1 MKILTLHF
9 KNINSLEGENQVDF
23 QQAPFSETGV
33 FAITGPNGSGKSSIL
48 DVITLGL
55 YGETFRFDRPA
66 DHVMT
71 LQTAESFAVVEF
83 TVDGESYKSGWFV
96 ERAEGDANRALL
108 PPQMQLVRLSDEQ
121 VLADTPQHVCRKM
134 IDITGMS
141 FRNFTRSIMLAQGDF
156 SAFLNALDNERMD
169 ILEKIISADIY
180 TDYKKE
186 VLDKAV
192 SAQKELDFLRQQ
204 LLTIQVMPADKLEAS
219 EQDLSDF
226 KAQLIELQEAQN
238 TLTQQQVLLSNIS
251 VINKQITEQDGYL
264 ATLQQQIADNQ
275 RGLDQIS
282 LAKDL
287 LIFKGDI
294 AAIADQNAFI
304 QQTKTDL
311 EALKSELKFL
321 RDQVAN
327 VEVAPESLAKQSFS
341 EQQKTLENVRL
352 QLNQFTLNRQTELE
366 QWQSLTEQSAQKE
379 SAFTHVSAWLDE
391 HQSDEIL
398 LTELPEI
405 GKLKKL
411 RTEVIDLSNK
421 LKSYTKQTK
430 KTSTALQNN
439 TSALAKQQ
447 AKQVESKTQIELD
460 QKELVELLQGNTF
473 DHLESLRQ
481 DQQERVKNFQVLYNI
496 GLKHEK
502 LVGKSGFFSWFKSKE
517 TPEYDA
523 DELTLALEK
532 LKQDMKREENIKA
545 SLETAIIY
553 EGLLKKLTPDR
564 VHLVHGKPCALCGA
578 LQHPYAKYP
587 PMVSNSKQA
596 LVDQKA
602 KMRELKEDISQ
613 VNFKISAAQK
623 NSANNTAKQIESSK
637 LRGEW
642 LNQVNRL
649 NCASKELT
657 INNISL
663 MKDLLLQSN
672 DELKE
677 IANLTAS
684 IKTKQ
689 SSIEKNT
696 ALIAKGEQIIEQ
708 LLANKAQLGSGTE
721 GASQEQIDL
730 ETALATSQVQ
740 EAELAAKV
748 AARLAVFD
756 EKMPAKGQEDALFD
770 KLNTRRQ
777 EYHTYSYRHKSLQ
790 EERVALEEKQV
801 TCQQE
806 ISRCNAQ
813 IEAFT
818 EQLQTQ
824 EAIGLHL
831 GLIEKQKLI
840 AEKEQAL
847 VSLEVDL
854 GQLQKTTQ
862 EKIASTSFTSLQEIS
877 KVLDV
882 MENQADI
889 ERQQA
894 ELAKQLSAKAQDI
907 KALQTEL
914 DAAYA
919 ATNDT
924 LINSLEL
931 EQTLKSQ
938 SEKISITRMEI
949 EHVERLLDEQS
960 QNQAAYEEVAE
971 RLQQLEV
978 DAKVY
983 IADAALINVENG
995 MAFRRRVQNQLA
1007 DKLLS
1012 QTNALLEKISGR
1024 YYLRQAY
1031 SELGLALEVEDTY
1044 QANVRRLPKT
1054 LSGGESFIVSLAL
1067 ALGLSELANNG
1078 RSVDSLFLDEGFG
1091 NLDADA
1097 LYTVIST
1104 LENLHTHG
1112 KTVGVI
1118 SHVEA
1123 VHKRFKAQ
1131 LQIVKKPNGL
1141 AAIRQAS

>member
-1 MKILTLHF
+1 M
-9 KNINSLEGENQVDF
+9 
-23 QQAPFSETGV
+23 
-33 FAITGPNGSGKSSIL
+33 
-48 DVITLGL
+48 
-55 YGETFRFDRPA
+55 
-66 DHVMT
+66 
-71 LQTAESFAVVEF
+71 
-83 TVDGESYKSGWFV
+83 
-96 ERAEGDANRALL
+96 
-108 PPQMQLVRLSDEQ
+108 
-121 VLADTPQHVCRKM
+121 
-134 IDITGMS
+134 
-141 FRNFTRSIMLAQGDF
+141 
-156 SAFLNALDNERMD
+156 
-169 ILEKIISADIY
+169 
-180 TDYKKE
+180 
-186 VLDKAV
+186 
-192 SAQKELDFLRQQ
+192 
-204 LLTIQVMPADKLEAS
+204 
-219 EQDLSDF
+219 
-226 KAQLIELQEAQN
+226 
-238 TLTQQQVLLSNIS
+238 
-251 VINKQITEQDGYL
+251 
-264 ATLQQQIADNQ
+264 
-275 RGLDQIS
+275 
-282 LAKDL
+282 
-287 LIFKGDI
+287 
-294 AAIADQNAFI
+294 
-304 QQTKTDL
+304 
-311 EALKSELKFL
+311 
-321 RDQVAN
+321 
-327 VEVAPESLAKQSFS
+327 
-341 EQQKTLENVRL
+341 
-352 QLNQFTLNRQTELE
+352 
-366 QWQSLTEQSAQKE
+366 
-379 SAFTHVSAWLDE
+379 
-391 HQSDEIL
+391 
-398 LTELPEI
+398 
-405 GKLKKL
+405 
-411 RTEVIDLSNK
+411 
-421 LKSYTKQTK
+421 
-430 KTSTALQNN
+430 
-439 TSALAKQQ
+439 
-447 AKQVESKTQIELD
+447 
-460 QKELVELLQGNTF
+460 
-473 DHLESLRQ
+473 
-481 DQQERVKNFQVLYNI
+481 
-496 GLKHEK
+496 
-502 LVGKSGFFSWFKSKE
+502 
-517 TPEYDA
+517 
-523 DELTLALEK
+523 
-532 LKQDMKREENIKA
+532 
-545 SLETAIIY
+545 
-553 EGLLKKLTPDR
+553 
-564 VHLVHGKPCALCGA
+564 
-578 LQHPYAKYP
+578 
-587 PMVSNSKQA
+587 
-596 LVDQKA
+596 
-602 KMRELKEDISQ
+602 
-613 VNFKISAAQK
+613 
-623 NSANNTAKQIESSK
+623 
-637 LRGEW
+637 
-642 LNQVNRL
+642 
-649 NCASKELT
+649 
-657 INNISL
+657 
-663 MKDLLLQSN
+663 
-672 DELKE
+672 
-677 IANLTAS
+677 
-684 IKTKQ
+684 
-689 SSIEKNT
+689 
-696 ALIAKGEQIIEQ
+696 
-708 LLANKAQLGSGTE
+708 
-721 GASQEQIDL
+721 
-730 ETALATSQVQ
+730 
-740 EAELAAKV
+740 
-748 AARLAVFD
+748 
-756 EKMPAKGQEDALFD
+756 
-770 KLNTRRQ
+770 
-777 EYHTYSYRHKSLQ
+777 
-790 EERVALEEKQV
+790 
-801 TCQQE
+801 
-806 ISRCNAQ
+806 
-813 IEAFT
+813 
-818 EQLQTQ
+818 QTQ

>member
-1 MKILTLHF
+1 
-9 KNINSLEGENQVDF
+9 
-23 QQAPFSETGV
+23 
-33 FAITGPNGSGKSSIL
+33 
-48 DVITLGL
+48 
-55 YGETFRFDRPA
+55 
-66 DHVMT
+66 
-71 LQTAESFAVVEF
+71 
-83 TVDGESYKSGWFV
+83 
-96 ERAEGDANRALL
+96 
-108 PPQMQLVRLSDEQ
+108 
-121 VLADTPQHVCRKM
+121 
-134 IDITGMS
+134 
-141 FRNFTRSIMLAQGDF
+141 
-156 SAFLNALDNERMD
+156 
-169 ILEKIISADIY
+169 
-180 TDYKKE
+180 
-186 VLDKAV
+186 
-192 SAQKELDFLRQQ
+192 
-204 LLTIQVMPADKLEAS
+204 
-219 EQDLSDF
+219 
-226 KAQLIELQEAQN
+226 
-238 TLTQQQVLLSNIS
+238 
-251 VINKQITEQDGYL
+251 
-264 ATLQQQIADNQ
+264 
-275 RGLDQIS
+275 
-282 LAKDL
+282 
-287 LIFKGDI
+287 
-294 AAIADQNAFI
+294 
-304 QQTKTDL
+304 
-311 EALKSELKFL
+311 
-321 RDQVAN
+321 
-327 VEVAPESLAKQSFS
+327 
-341 EQQKTLENVRL
+341 
-352 QLNQFTLNRQTELE
+352 
-366 QWQSLTEQSAQKE
+366 
-379 SAFTHVSAWLDE
+379 
-391 HQSDEIL
+391 
-398 LTELPEI
+398 
-405 GKLKKL
+405 
-411 RTEVIDLSNK
+411 
-421 LKSYTKQTK
+421 
-430 KTSTALQNN
+430 
-439 TSALAKQQ
+439 
-447 AKQVESKTQIELD
+447 
-460 QKELVELLQGNTF
+460 
-473 DHLESLRQ
+473 
-481 DQQERVKNFQVLYNI
+481 
-496 GLKHEK
+496 
-502 LVGKSGFFSWFKSKE
+502 
-517 TPEYDA
+517 
-523 DELTLALEK
+523 
-532 LKQDMKREENIKA
+532 
-545 SLETAIIY
+545 
-553 EGLLKKLTPDR
+553 
-564 VHLVHGKPCALCGA
+564 
-578 LQHPYAKYP
+578 
-587 PMVSNSKQA
+587 
-596 LVDQKA
+596 
-602 KMRELKEDISQ
+602 
-613 VNFKISAAQK
+613 
-623 NSANNTAKQIESSK
+623 
-637 LRGEW
+637 
-642 LNQVNRL
+642 
-649 NCASKELT
+649 
-657 INNISL
+657 
-663 MKDLLLQSN
+663 
-672 DELKE
+672 
-677 IANLTAS
+677 
-684 IKTKQ
+684 
-689 SSIEKNT
+689 
-696 ALIAKGEQIIEQ
+696 
-708 LLANKAQLGSGTE
+708 
-721 GASQEQIDL
+721 
-730 ETALATSQVQ
+730 
-740 EAELAAKV
+740 
-748 AARLAVFD
+748 LAVFD

-1141 AAIRQAS
+1141 AAIKQAS